1 MAIINVRVDGRL
13 IHGQVAML
21 WTPSLQITR
30 VMVIGDKIAADEFG
44 KDALKLAKPAGA
56 KLSILPPNR
65 AIENILAGKYDSQR
79 VLIVTR
85 EPEALVQMKEAG
97 VPIDEINVGNV
108 SNGDDKIS
116 IYKSVYLNE
125 EEIACFKRLNELGV
139 KLIHQMTPDSDQEDF
154 MAALNEKTK

>member
-30 VMVIGDKIAADEFG
+30 VMVVGDEIAANEFG
-44 KDALKLAKPAGA
+44 KDALKIAKPSGTN
-56 KLSILPPNR
+56 LSILPP
-65 AIENILAGKYDSQR
+65 AKAAANILAGKYDSQR

-97 VPIDEINVGNV
+97 VPINEVNVGNV
-108 SNGDDKIS
+108 SNGENKVTIF
-116 IYKSVYLNE
+116 KSVYLDQQ
-125 EEIACFKRLNELGV
+125 EIQQFKRLDELGV
-139 KLIHQMTPDSDQEDF
+139 KLVHQMTPDSDQEDF
-154 MAALNEKTK
+154 LAALKEKTN